1 MAEALLNARQLQI
14 ARAGHAPLLS
24 HVDEVKLAI
33 AGFLGALPR
42 DRRGVPA

>member
-1 MAEALLNARQLQI
+1 MAEALPNARHAQI
-14 ARAGHAPLLS
+14 VRAGHAPLLS

-42 DRRGVPA
+42 DRQGVAA